1 MDIVNF
7 RGEQFAQWDEGQEEI
22 PQGKRNSTMSHYAG
36 KLIKRFG
43 NTEEGHLRFFEL
55 AKKCNPPLED
65 KELNTIW
72 NSAVSFGDKVAA
84 QAGYIPPEIY
94 NLKGS
99 LKPKDFSDV
108 GQATILAREYK
119 DRLRY
124 SPATDFIVYNGS
136 FWEESKP
143 KAQAIAQ
150 ELTSRQLLEA
160 RAQMKKAMDEMMKNG
175 AADLLATMGNKKAA
189 GTLVSSKPMSL
200 KCEAAAAYGNMP
212 SNAGIPGL

>member
-1 MDIVNF
+1 MDVVKF
-7 RGEQFAQWDEGQEEI
+7 LEESSFAQWDAAQEEI

-43 NTEEGHLRFFEL
+43 NTEEGHLRFLEL
-55 AKKCNPPLED
+55 AKKCHPPLEG

-119 DRLRY
+119 DSLRY
-124 SPATDFIVYNGS
+124 SPATDFIVYNGA
-136 FWEESKP
+136 FGRNQNLKP
-143 KAQAIAQ
+143 K
-150 ELTSRQLLEA
+150 
-160 RAQMKKAMDEMMKNG
+160 
-175 AADLLATMGNKKAA
+175 
-189 GTLVSSKPMSL
+189 P
-200 KCEAAAAYGNMP
+200 
-212 SNAGIPGL
+212 